1 MRQSRAAPLTL
12 PTRAPRPL
20 GTVPSAWDTVV
31 RLERPCHSRACW
43 TVQLFLTVT
52 SVKQRS
58 RRGEQVQARSLGK
71 TDLGETGGTVFARDA
86 RDADFHLLCHTF
98 AQNFQTRGA
107 RGSARLDAR
116 MYLKRVLVAPGL
128 SVLGR
133 RPPSLGRCPLL
144 AQPRA
149 LRAAL
154 TPFDPSPTPR
164 ALRGAW
170 PSPGHGR
177 TRLQARTALP
187 RPRQRLAACLAG
199 LGQAASLLSP
209 VGRARW
215 DAGHGR
221 FRTTPHLNTA
231 SASTS
236 SLCL

>member
-12 PTRAPRPL
+12 PTHAPRPL

-43 TVQLFLTVT
+43 TVELFVQVT

-71 TDLGETGGTVFARDA
+71 TDLRETGETVFARDA

-107 RGSARLDAR
+107 RGSARLDAS
-116 MYLKRVLVAPGL
+116 MYLKHVLVAPGL

-154 TPFDPSPTPR
+154 TPFDPSPHAPGAPR
-164 ALRGAW
+164 GMAVPGAR
-170 PSPGHGR
+170 PHSPPGSHG
-177 TRLQARTALP
+177 P
-187 RPRQRLAACLAG
+187 PAAE
-199 LGQAASLLSP
+199 AASGRVSGRAGTGRLVTLASRESQ
-209 VGRARW
+209 VGRRSRAV
-215 DAGHGR
+215 
-221 FRTTPHLNTA
+221 
-231 SASTS
+231 
-236 SLCL
+236 

>member
-1 MRQSRAAPLTL
+1 MHP
-12 PTRAPRPL
+12 PHTR
-20 GTVPSAWDTVV
+20 SASLRDSPVSV
-31 RLERPCHSRACW
+31 GHSRPPGTA
-43 TVQLFLTVT
+43 VPLSRMLDG
-52 SVKQRS
+52 SVIPHGHVSQTKVPK
-58 RRGEQVQARSLGK
+58 RRAGPGS
-71 TDLGETGGTVFARDA
+71 FAREDGPP
-86 RDADFHLLCHTF
+86 RDGWDRLC
-98 AQNFQTRGA
+98 Q
-107 RGSARLDAR
+107 
-116 MYLKRVLVAPGL
+116 
-128 SVLGR
+128 R
-133 RPPSLGRCPLL
+133 RPGCRFSFALSHVCTKLPNEGSPRFGPSGREDVFEARPGPASVSACL
-144 AQPRA
+144 AGGHR
-149 LRAAL
+149 LRAAV
-154 TPFDPSPTPR
+154 PCSPSHARCEPPSRPSIPRPTPR

-177 TRLQARTALP
+177 TRLQARRALP